1 MIVIPCNLVHSD
13 LIIDYSRDILSGGA
27 TYNGG
32 KKLVLKSSSISAS
45 TSVTAPA
52 PIAKSVA
59 LPTSAASS
67 QKINRAAEQ
76 ENTVPKINRSLNS
89 NNDVDAIMQ
98 ENAVLKASNVDA
110 EHAYGELRTE
120 MEGLEKERDF
130 YFEKLRDIEIL
141 LQDIEDKG
149 EGSELTASIFKI
161 LYATADGFEQL
172 PSTASATQEASG
184 NELPLESY

>member
-1 MIVIPCNLVHSD
+1 MK
-13 LIIDYSRDILSGGA
+13 GGA

-32 KKLVLKSSSISAS
+32 KKLVLKSTSISAS
-45 TSVTAPA
+45 TSVIAPA
-52 PIAKSVA
+52 PVVKSVA
-59 LPTSAASS
+59 LPTSAAASS
-67 QKINRAAEQ
+67 QKINRAVEQ

-110 EHAYGELRTE
+110 EHAYSELRTE

-149 EGSELTASIFKI
+149 EGSEVTASIFKI

-172 PSTASATQEASG
+172 PSTAGATQDAST

>member
-1 MIVIPCNLVHSD
+1 MKP
-13 LIIDYSRDILSGGA
+13 
-27 TYNGG
+27 
-32 KKLVLKSSSISAS
+32 
-45 TSVTAPA
+45 
-52 PIAKSVA
+52 VA
-59 LPTSAASS
+59 LPTSAAAAS

-89 NNDVDAIMQ
+89 NNDVDAILQ

-149 EGSELTASIFKI
+149 EGSEVTASIFKI

-172 PSTASATQEASG
+172 PSTAGALPDAST